1 MASSGWQGQKNIQT
15 SVYPHMA
22 LNLRVDSIS
31 HSGTTLTVKG
41 IVRVICTSGYIAYNN
56 ATVSLTGGGSK
67 TINLNLSSG
76 GTADTGTF
84 TCTIS
89 NVSATTTS
97 KSVTASLS
105 AGSVASGS
113 ASWTLSFNASTTPP
127 TGLYINNVSSTWN
140 SVTGTVGLSSYGN
153 GSGTKTLEMSVLT
166 QSYVPGLPHRLEQVT
181 DGSMS
186 KTFTV
191 SNSSAYPAA
200 GSIDIKGAGTY
211 YTGVYAS
218 NGSEVTRYAG
228 GSIATPPSPL
238 QSITY
243 SATQGSTNV
252 TISIT
257 VTGGTSTN
265 NNSNTVTT
273 YYRYSTN
280 GGSSYSSWTSAGTG
294 TTWTAKTASFTCN
307 YGASV
312 VVQAKQT
319 YSGKDSAVKQ
329 ITFTATSGTAPS
341 GGSVAVTG
349 STWNT
354 VSLSASG
361 VSYGNPSG
369 VSGRSIMFGI
379 RESTSA
385 SSNNRVSTATNTTSS
400 TATLSNSSSTTTT
413 GLTLKGMLAFYT
425 FMTANNTVQSA
436 TVVSSSTAQYLPPA
450 PGTCSYTNDG
460 GALYTVSYT
469 GVAANNV
476 TNYTASDLTRSV
488 RYKIDNGNWTYI
500 DNAAVKTVT
509 AVTSQQITVPYQSTA
524 TVEAWMS
531 YKGANSQVSTI
542 SITNTDNPVH
552 LYGSVNGQAKEIK
565 HLYGSVN
572 GQAVKINKLYA
583 SVGGVAKKIFED
595 TGA

>member
-1 MASSGWQGQKNIQT
+1 MATWT
-15 SVYPHMA
+15 SLGSATLYDGA
-22 LNLRVDSIS
+22 NQNLGSVNFEYDSAS
-31 HSGTTLTVKG
+31 TSGTTWPARLR
-41 IVRVICTSGYIAYNN
+41 IVARSGYTFSVDFRNV
-56 ATVSLTGGGSK
+56 TVGGTNYGTKS
-67 TINLNLSSG
+67 NLNQNS
-76 GTADTGTF
+76 GTF
-84 TCTIS
+84 WTG
-89 NVSATTTS
+89 N
-97 KSVTASLS
+97 LS
-105 AGSVASGS
+105 AGSKTATWTCPWHNGS
-113 ASWTLSFNASTTPP
+113 KNYSITGTLPAKSSAP

-140 SVTGTVGLSSYGN
+140 SVTGTVGLSSYGS
-153 GSGTKTLEMSVLT
+153 GSGTKILELLVLT
-166 QSYVPGLPHRLEQVT
+166 QSYVGGLPHRYERVT

-186 KTFTV
+186 KTLTV
-191 SNSSAYPAA
+191 TNSSAYPAA

-211 YTGVYAS
+211 YTGVYAN
-218 NGSEVTRYAG
+218 NGSETTRYAG

-252 TISIT
+252 AISIT
-257 VTGGTSTN
+257 ITGGTSTN

-280 GGSSYSSWTSAGTG
+280 GGSSYSSWASAGTG

-319 YSGKDSAVKQ
+319 YSGKDSEVRQ

-341 GGSVAVTG
+341 GGSVTVTG

-361 VSYGNPSG
+361 VSYGNPSSI
-369 VSGRSIMFGI
+369 SGRSITFGVKA
-379 RESTSA
+379 TTAA
-385 SSNNRVSTATNTTSS
+385 SSNNRVSTASNTTSS
-400 TATLSNSSSTTTT
+400 TATLTNSSSTTTSA
-413 GLTLKGMLAFYT
+413 LTLKGMLPFYV
-425 FMTANNTVQSA
+425 FMIANNTVQSA
-436 TVVSSSTAQYLPPA
+436 TVVASTTTQYLPPA

-476 TNYTASDLTRSV
+476 TNYTTSDLTRNV
-488 RYKIDNGNWTYI
+488 RYKIDNGAWTYI

-542 SITNTDNPVH
+542 SITNTNNPVH
-552 LYGSVNGQAKEIK
+552 LYGSVSGQAKEIK

-583 SVGGVAKKIFED
+583 SVNGVAKKIFED

>member
-1 MASSGWQGQKNIQT
+1 MATWTSLGSATLYDGANQNLGSVQFEYDSSST
-15 SVYPHMA
+15 
-22 LNLRVDSIS
+22 
-31 HSGTTLTVKG
+31 SGTTWPARLRIVARGSYTFSVDFRNVTVGGTNYGNKTNLTQN
-41 IVRVICTSGYIAYNN
+41 SG
-56 ATVSLTGGGSK
+56 TFWTG
-67 TINLNLSSG
+67 NLSSG
-76 GTADTGTF
+76 SKTATWTCPWYNGSKNYSITGTLPAK
-84 TCTIS
+84 S
-89 NVSATTTS
+89 SA
-97 KSVTASLS
+97 
-105 AGSVASGS
+105 
-113 ASWTLSFNASTTPP
+113 P

-140 SVTGTVGLSSYGN
+140 SVTGTVGLSSYGS
-153 GSGTKTLEMSVLT
+153 GSGTKILELLVLT
-166 QSYVPGLPHRLEQVT
+166 QSYVPGLPHRFEQVT

-191 SNSSAYPAA
+191 SNSSAYPPA

-211 YTGVYAS
+211 YTGVYTN

-257 VTGGTSTN
+257 ITGGTSTN

-280 GGSSYSSWTSAGTG
+280 GGSSYSSWASAGTG

-329 ITFTATSGTAPS
+329 ISFTATNGTAPS
-341 GGSVAVTG
+341 GGSVTVTG

-361 VSYGNPSG
+361 VSYGNPSSI
-369 VSGRSIMFGI
+369 SGRSITFGVKA
-379 RESTSA
+379 TTAA
-385 SSNNRVSTATNTTSS
+385 SSNNRVSTASNTTSS
-400 TATLSNSSSTTTT
+400 TATLTNSSSTTTSA
-413 GLTLKGMLAFYT
+413 LALKGMLPFYV
-425 FMTANNTVQSA
+425 FMIANNTVQSA
-436 TVVSSSTAQYLPPA
+436 TVVAGTTTQYLPPA
-450 PGTCSYTNDG
+450 PGTCSYVSDG
-460 GALYTVSYT
+460 DALYTVSYT

-476 TNYTASDLTRSV
+476 TNYTAADLTRSV
-488 RYKIDNGNWTYI
+488 RYKIDNGAWTYI

-509 AVTSQQITVPYQSTA
+509 AVTSQQITVPYQSVA
-524 TVEAWMS
+524 TVEAWMT
-531 YKGANSQVSTI
+531 YKGKNSQTSTI
-542 SITNTDNPVH
+542 TITNNNAPSHLYGSVNGQTKEIEH
-552 LYGSVNGQAKEIK
+552 LYGSVNGQAKKIK
-565 HLYGSVN
+565 
-572 GQAVKINKLYA
+572 KLYA
-583 SVGGVAKKIFED
+583 SVGGVSKLIFED
-595 TGA
+595 T

>member
-1 MASSGWQGQKNIQT
+1 MATWT
-15 SVYPHMA
+15 SLGSATLYDGA
-22 LNLRVDSIS
+22 NQNLGSVNFEYDSAS
-31 HSGTTLTVKG
+31 TSGTTWPARLR
-41 IVRVICTSGYIAYNN
+41 IVARSGYAFSVDFRNV
-56 ATVSLTGGGSK
+56 TVGGTNYGNKTNLNQNSGTFWTGSLSSGSK
-67 TINLNLSSG
+67 TATWTCPWYN
-76 GTADTGTF
+76 GTKSYSITGTLPAK
-84 TCTIS
+84 T
-89 NVSATTTS
+89 SA
-97 KSVTASLS
+97 
-105 AGSVASGS
+105 
-113 ASWTLSFNASTTPP
+113 P

-153 GSGTKTLEMSVLT
+153 GSGTKVLEMLVLT
-166 QSYVPGLPHRLEQVT
+166 QSYVAGLPHRLEQVT

-200 GSIDIKGAGTY
+200 GSIDIKGAGIY
-211 YTGVYAS
+211 YTGVYAN
-218 NGSEVTRYAG
+218 NGSETTRYAG

-257 VTGGTSTN
+257 ITGGTSTN

-280 GGSSYSSWTSAGTG
+280 GGSSYSSWASAGTG

-319 YSGKDSAVKQ
+319 YSGKDSEVKQ
-329 ITFTATSGTAPS
+329 ITFTATNGTAPS
-341 GGSVAVTG
+341 GGSVTVTG

-369 VSGRSIMFGI
+369 VSGRSITFGI

-469 GVAANNV
+469 GIAANNV

-488 RYKIDNGNWTYI
+488 RYKIDNGAWTYI

-531 YKGANSQVSTI
+531 YKGTNSQVSTV
-542 SITNTDNPVH
+542 SITNANNPVH
-552 LYGSVNGQAKEIK
+552 LYGSVSGQAKEIK

>member
-1 MASSGWQGQKNIQT
+1 MATWT
-15 SVYPHMA
+15 SLGSATLYDGA
-22 LNLRVDSIS
+22 NQNLGSVKFEYDSAS
-31 HSGTTLTVKG
+31 TSGTTWPARLR
-41 IVRVICTSGYIAYNN
+41 IVARSGYTFSVDFRNV
-56 ATVSLTGGGSK
+56 TVGGTNYGTKS
-67 TINLNLSSG
+67 NLNQNS
-76 GTADTGTF
+76 GTF
-84 TCTIS
+84 WTG
-89 NVSATTTS
+89 N
-97 KSVTASLS
+97 LS
-105 AGSVASGS
+105 AGSKTATWTCPWYNGS
-113 ASWTLSFNASTTPP
+113 KSYSITGTLPAKTSAP

-153 GSGTKTLEMSVLT
+153 GSGTKILEMLVLT
-166 QSYVPGLPHRLEQVT
+166 QSYVAGLPHRLEQVT

-186 KTFTV
+186 KTFTI
-191 SNSSAYPAA
+191 SNSSPQAAA
-200 GSIDIKGAGTY
+200 GAVDIKGAGTY
-211 YTGVYAS
+211 YTGVYVS
-218 NGSEVTRYAG
+218 NGSEVARYAG
-228 GSIATPPSPL
+228 DSIATPPSPL

-252 TISIT
+252 IIDITI
-257 VTGGTSTN
+257 TGGTSTN

-294 TTWTAKTASFTCN
+294 TAWTAKTAAFTCA

-319 YSGKDSAVKQ
+319 YSGKDSEVRQ
-329 ITFTATSGTAPS
+329 ITFTAPAGTAPS
-341 GGSVAVTG
+341 GGTVTVT
-349 STWNT
+349 SFTWNT

-369 VSGRSIMFGI
+369 VSGRSITFGI

-413 GLTLKGMLAFYT
+413 GLTLKGMLEFYT

-450 PGTCSYTNDG
+450 PGICSYTNDG

-476 TNYTASDLTRSV
+476 TNYTASDLTRNV
-488 RYKIDNGNWTYI
+488 RYKIDNGAWTYI

-531 YKGANSQVSTI
+531 YKGTNSQMSTI
-542 SITNTDNPVH
+542 SITNTNNPVH
-552 LYGSVNGQAKEIK
+552 LYGSVSGQAKEIK

-572 GQAVKINKLYA
+572 GQAVKIKKLYA

-595 TGA
+595 T